1 MLQWV
6 AGSNSSSATYN
17 PALKEPKMATL
28 DTLLRN
34 LFSAQ
39 ASMYLDRHKDKD
51 AEVLAKDKVGD
62 ALREL
67 LLDYENNKA
76 AYRQKF
82 SIPENL

>member
-1 MLQWV
+1 
-6 AGSNSSSATYN
+6 
-17 PALKEPKMATL
+17 
-28 DTLLRN
+28 
-34 LFSAQ
+34 
-39 ASMYLDRHKDKD
+39 MYLDRHKDKD